1 MSASTYTDPS
11 VVDSTVLET
20 TRASGAVR
28 FAFLSA
34 LSVTLVIAAKPVLGQ
49 QQTNPPQKP
58 VATTS
63 SNPPGAP
70 TNPDLTVATVKL
82 QGGQRISKLIGSAV
96 YNDQNEKI
104 GSIDDLIMKDGNR
117 IVLAVVSVG
126 GFLGIGNKLVAVPY
140 DQLHLEMN
148 KDETKVAMPGA
159 SKDALNAMPTFTYGG

>member
-1 MSASTYTDPS
+1 
-11 VVDSTVLET
+11 
-20 TRASGAVR
+20 
-28 FAFLSA
+28 
-34 LSVTLVIAAKPVLGQ
+34 
-49 QQTNPPQKP
+49 
-58 VATTS
+58 
-63 SNPPGAP
+63 
-70 TNPDLTVATVKL
+70 L

-104 GSIDDLIMKDGNR
+104 GSIDDLIMKDGHR